1 VQTPRAPPLPV
12 AAMLSPILWQ
22 LNNPDRFDMYS
33 VGVLL
38 LQMSMPVL
46 RSDSAL
52 INFRR
57 KLEQCNF
64 DLSNWRRQ
72 QVRLPVQQACDEI
85 FLEAQCLLLAAALP
99 ATRKE
104 RRANGWV
111 MLAF

>member
-1 VQTPRAPPLPV
+1 MQTPRAPPPPV

-38 LQMSMPVL
+38 LQAAMPAL

-57 KLEQCNF
+57 KLEQCKY
-64 DLSNWRRQ
+64 DLKEWRRQ
-72 QVRLPVQQACDEI
+72 QVPDSITGTCRLLCMLHS
-85 FLEAQCLLLAAALP
+85 LEMMPLA
-99 ATRKE
+99 
-104 RRANGWV
+104 V
-111 MLAF
+111 YHHYV